1 MTFKNMTQY
10 REDNELP
17 LTTRKA
23 ANRLSGIIQLDSM
36 LRYAATIRDPDELK
50 VIRKMI
56 SDIGLRSRCRKA
68 DIVELTTFIDTLL
81 ANLYRP
87 AAVNQYNTGCQQ
99 FYGPIDKSE
108 FETKNIN
115 RKKK

>member
-1 MTFKNMTQY
+1 MKQSSS
-10 REDNELP
+10 DNELP
-17 LTTRKA
+17 LKTRKA
-23 ANRLSGIIQLDSM
+23 ASRLSEVFQLDSI
-36 LRYAATIRDPDELK
+36 LRYAATLHDPNELK

>member
-68 DIVELTTFIDTLL
+68 DIVELTSFIDSLID
-81 ANLYRP
+81 NFYRP
-87 AAVNQYNTGCQQ
+87 TAVNQYNNGCQQ
-99 FYGPIDKSE
+99 FFGPMNKTEIK
-108 FETKNIN
+108 
-115 RKKK
+115 